1 MQYKPHKKY
10 RHTLV
15 IGGVLLAVAL
25 CFALFAS
32 MGWSYLWL
40 NQLGTVGSLT
50 ALIFLAVRYI
60 LTDYIYLFPDKNEGV
75 FEVKRI
81 SGRLPYTLA
90 RIEISADDV
99 ILPYTK
105 ELRRAQKLEQFENAC
120 ASLFPEE
127 SYVYICVIDGKK
139 VGVRLECKA
148 DFVELLEGAIERKK
162 QSPHYWDAPIPDE
175 D

>member
-1 MQYKPHKKY
+1 MQYKPHKQY

-32 MGWSYLWL
+32 MGWGYLWL

-60 LTDYIYLFPDKNEGV
+60 LADYIYLFPENEDV
-75 FEVKRI
+75 LEVKRI

-90 RIEISADDV
+90 RIEIGTEDV

-105 ELRRAQKLEQFENAC
+105 ELRRAQKLDRLENAC

-127 SYVYICVIDGKK
+127 SYVYICMMDEKK
-139 VGVRLECKA
+139 VGIRLECKA
-148 DFVELLEGAIERKK
+148 DFAALIEGAIERKK
-162 QSPHYWDAPIPDE
+162 QSPHYWDAPLHEE